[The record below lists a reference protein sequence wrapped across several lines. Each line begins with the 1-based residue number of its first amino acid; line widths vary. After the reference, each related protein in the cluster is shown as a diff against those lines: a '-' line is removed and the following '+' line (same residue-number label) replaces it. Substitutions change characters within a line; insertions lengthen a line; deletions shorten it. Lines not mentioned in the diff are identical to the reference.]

1 MSPRPS
7 TRKNVQIPDVYL
19 RMLEGE
25 AARLQWTLPAVIRD
39 AIYFYCAQKR
49 LGENRPA
56 QQQPLAHVR
65 KAKSN
70 VE

>member
-39 AIYFYCAQKR
+39 AIYFYCAQKH
-49 LGENRPA
+49 LGKNRPA
-56 QQQPLAHVR
+56 MPLAHIQ